1 MYGGVD
7 ARHLSSGCAAA
18 GDLGQVDAG
27 APGLISCIELLRKAT
42 VFLNSQTKWRWEQID
57 PNRTGA
63 SGDLSKM
70 FKNEPVKVPGVL
82 GVSAPA
88 PEAALLVREVVQN
101 SWDAALESRGEFPD
115 PDGPPF
121 EVCFTFKSCTNER
134 RSKLVDHLGLQE
146 LSERASAVGD
156 RRTLGLTDDDCLLH
170 LDDED
175 ELRLLEIS
183 EQAGGG
189 MYGPWR
195 GNDSKLWMALCSI
208 GITTGVM
215 GRGGSY
221 GYGKAGL
228 IRGSQVR
235 LVIAYTCFRERDE
248 DPGATRR
255 LLGMTYWDGHKI
267 GGTSYTGSARF
278 GVGDSDETANPLENE
293 EADRLAEQLGMDVR
307 DPTVPADLGTTLLLV
322 EPTVNARDLVT
333 AAERY
338 WWPALQE
345 PALHFHLQVVDEGGE
360 IHHPRPKSN
369 PDLRPFIDAYE
380 AATTPQ
386 DNRRAEVRQRPIRRI
401 GDYANPG
408 VLGMRAEKAGWSYP
422 AHVEA
427 DDGVDHRSLVALVR
441 MPRMVVEYYEAGQ
454 AQPFVRGTFV
464 ADKSINEALRRT
476 EPKAH
481 DAWQTVSAAGDVPES
496 YATLARDLLASIKRH
511 VNVFRQD
518 LKPTPRPAEH
528 LHLPEFDRVM
538 RSLLGGGGSGK
549 RPPPSEQR
557 PFSISPGG
565 DLEAVAGGRLR
576 LTGAATVEFSEHHEV
591 GSTEGDEVEVRVSY
605 RFMEDDRPSDSAE
618 LEVEPPPGFTRVPG
632 RSDSFRGRLRAG
644 SAARFEYLSE
654 EYDPSWTG
662 KLLVN
667 AELVRREAT
676 AHGGTTSDPGGDPP

>member
-1 MYGGVD
+1 M
-7 ARHLSSGCAAA
+7 
-18 GDLGQVDAG
+18 
-27 APGLISCIELLRKAT
+27 
-42 VFLNSQTKWRWEQID
+42 NSHTKWRWERID

-82 GVSAPA
+82 GLGAPA

-101 SWDAALESRGEFPD
+101 SWDAALESREECPD

-121 EVCFTFKSCTNER
+121 EVCFTF
-134 RSKLVDHLGLQE
+134 RSYTDEQRSRLVDHLGLPE
-146 LSERASAVGD
+146 LSERILAVGD
-156 RRTLGLTDDDCLLH
+156 RHALGLTEDDCLLH
-170 LDDED
+170 LDDEE

-195 GNDSKLWMALCSI
+195 GNESKLWMALCSI
-208 GITTGVM
+208 GITTDVT

-248 DPGATRR
+248 DPGVTRR

-267 GGTSYTGSARF
+267 DGTSYTGSARL
-278 GVGDSDETANPLENE
+278 GTGDSVDTANPFENE

-307 DPTVPADLGTTLLLV
+307 DPNVPADVGTTLLLV
-322 EPTVNARDLVT
+322 EPTVSARDLVV

-338 WWPALQE
+338 WWPALHA
-345 PALHFHLQVVDEGGE
+345 PALHFHLQVVDQGGE
-360 IHHPRPKSN
+360 THYPRPKSN
-369 PDLRPFIDAYE
+369 PDLQPFIDAYE

-386 DNRRAEVRQRPIRRI
+386 DNRRDEVRQRPIRRI

-408 VLGMRAEKAGWSYP
+408 VLGMRGERAGWSFP
-422 AHVEA
+422 AHIEA

-441 MPRMVVEYYEAGQ
+441 KPRMVVEYFEAGR

-464 ADKSINEALRRT
+464 ADDSINEALRRT

-481 DAWQTVSAAGDVPES
+481 DAWQTVSSAGDVPEG
-496 YATLARDLLASIKRH
+496 YASLARDLLASIRRH
-511 VNVFRQD
+511 VDIFRQD

-528 LHLPEFDRVM
+528 LHLPDFDRVI

-549 RPPPSEQR
+549 RPPPAEQR

-565 DLEAVAGGRLR
+565 HLEAVAGGKLR
-576 LTGAATVEFSEHHEV
+576 LTGTAVVEFSEHHEV
-591 GSTEGDEVEVRVSY
+591 GLAEGDEVQVRVSY
-605 RFMEDDRPSDSAE
+605 RFMEDDRPSDSVA
-618 LEVEPPPGFTRVPG
+618 LEVDPPPGFTRVPG
-632 RSDSFRGRLRAG
+632 RTDTFRGRLSAG

-654 EYDPSWTG
+654 EYDPDWTG

-667 AELVRREAT
+667 AELVEREGSANGSSARDT
-676 AHGGTTSDPGGDPP
+676 DGDMS

>member
-1 MYGGVD
+1 M
-7 ARHLSSGCAAA
+7 
-18 GDLGQVDAG
+18 
-27 APGLISCIELLRKAT
+27 
-42 VFLNSQTKWRWEQID
+42 NSPPKWRWERID
-57 PNRTGA
+57 PSRTGA

-101 SWDAALESRGEFPD
+101 SWDAALESREEFPD
-115 PDGPPF
+115 PAGPPF
-121 EVCFTFKSCTNER
+121 EVCFTFKSYTNDQ
-134 RSKLVDHLGLQE
+134 RSELVDHLGLQE
-146 LSERASAVGD
+146 LSARVSAVGD
-156 RRTLGLTDDDCLLH
+156 RRALGLTEDDCLLR
-170 LDDED
+170 LDDEE

-195 GNDSKLWMALCSI
+195 GNESKLWMALCSI
-208 GITTGVM
+208 GITTDVT

-235 LVIAYTCFRERDE
+235 LVIAYTCFRKRDE
-248 DPGATRR
+248 DPGVTRR

-267 GGTSYTGSARF
+267 DGTSYTGSARL

-307 DPTVPADLGTTLLLV
+307 DPAVPADLGTTLLLV

-360 IHHPRPKSN
+360 IHYPRPKSN
-369 PDLRPFIDAYE
+369 PDLQPFIDAYE

-401 GDYANPG
+401 DDYANPG
-408 VLGMRAEKAGWSYP
+408 VLGLRAERAGWSYP

-427 DDGVDHRSLVALVR
+427 DDGVEHRSLVALVR
-441 MPRMVVEYYEAGQ
+441 KLRMVVEYYEAGQ

-464 ADKSINEALRRT
+464 ADDSINEALRRT

-481 DAWQTVSAAGDVPES
+481 DAWQTVTATGDVPEG
-496 YATLARDLLASIKRH
+496 YTRLARGLLASIKSH
-511 VNVFRQD
+511 VNVFRQE

-538 RSLLGGGGSGK
+538 RSLLGGGGSRK

-557 PFSISPGG
+557 PFSIAPGG
-565 DLEAVAGGRLR
+565 DLEAVADGRLR
-576 LTGAATVEFSEHHEV
+576 LTGTAVVEFSEHHEV
-591 GSTEGDEVEVRVSY
+591 RSAEGDEVEVRVSY

-618 LEVEPPPGFTRVPG
+618 LAVESPPGFTRVPG
-632 RSDSFRGRLRAG
+632 RSDTFRGRLSAS

-654 EYDPSWTG
+654 EYDPGWTG

-667 AELVRREAT
+667 AELVGREAT
-676 AHGGTTSDPGGDPP
+676 AHESTTSDAGGDPP

>member
-1 MYGGVD
+1 
-7 ARHLSSGCAAA
+7 
-18 GDLGQVDAG
+18 
-27 APGLISCIELLRKAT
+27 
-42 VFLNSQTKWRWEQID
+42 
-57 PNRTGA
+57 
-63 SGDLSKM
+63 M
-70 FKNEPVKVPGVL
+70 FRNEPVKVPGVL
-82 GVSAPA
+82 GPNAPA

-101 SWDAALESRGEFPD
+101 SWDAALESREEFPD

-121 EVCFTFKSCTNER
+121 EVCFTFKSYTDEQ
-134 RSKLVDHLGLQE
+134 RSRLVDNLGLHE
-146 LSERASAVGD
+146 LSERVSAAGD
-156 RRTLGLTDDDCLLH
+156 RHALGLTDDDCLLH
-170 LDDED
+170 LDDEE

-195 GNDSKLWMALCSI
+195 GNESKLWMALCSI
-208 GITTGVM
+208 GITTDVA

-228 IRGSQVR
+228 IRGSLVR

-248 DPGATRR
+248 DPGVTRR
-255 LLGMTYWDGHKI
+255 LLGVTYWDGHKI
-267 GGTSYTGSARF
+267 DGTSYTGSARL
-278 GVGDSDETANPLENE
+278 GTGDSDDTANPLENE
-293 EADRLAEQLGMDVR
+293 EADRLAEHLGMDVR

-322 EPTVNARDLVT
+322 EPTVNARDLVA

-360 IHHPRPKSN
+360 IHYPRPKAN
-369 PDLRPFIDAYE
+369 PDLQPFIDAYE

-408 VLGMRAEKAGWSYP
+408 VLGMRAERAGWSYP

-427 DDGVDHRSLVALVR
+427 GDGIDHRSLVALVR
-441 MPRMVVEYYEAGQ
+441 RPRMVVEYFEAGQ
-454 AQPFVRGTFV
+454 APPFVRGTFV
-464 ADKSINEALRRT
+464 ADDSINEALRRT

-481 DAWQTVSAAGDVPES
+481 DAWQTVTAAGDVPES
-496 YATLARDLLASIKRH
+496 YASLARGLLASIKSH
-511 VNVFRQD
+511 VNVFRQE
-518 LKPTPRPAEH
+518 LNPKPRPAEH

-549 RPPPSEQR
+549 RPPPPEQR

-565 DLEAVAGGRLR
+565 DLEAVADGRLH
-576 LTGAATVEFSEHHEV
+576 LTGTAVVEFSEHHEV
-591 GSTEGDEVEVRVSY
+591 RSAEGDEVEVRVSY

-618 LEVEPPPGFTRVPG
+618 LAIEPPPGFTPVPG
-632 RSDSFRGRLRAG
+632 RSDTFRGRLSAG
-644 SAARFEYLSE
+644 SAARFNYLSE
-654 EYDPSWTG
+654 DYDPGWTG

-667 AELVRREAT
+667 AELVRREGT
-676 AHGGTTSDPGGDPP
+676 ANGSTTSDADGDPP